1 MQIEYIDIDKVI
13 PYANNPRHNDGEA
26 VDKVAASI
34 KEYGFKQP
42 LIVDKEN
49 VVICGHTRLKG
60 AKKLGLEKIP
70 VIKADDLTPAQIK
83 AYRIADNKVSEYSS
97 WDNELL
103 SIEFEELQDLDFDL
117 DLTGFED
124 FEIESLFEEE
134 ETAESVEDDYEV
146 ELPKEPNAKLGDV
159 YQLGKHR
166 LMCGDSTSID
176 DVGKLMNGDTADISF
191 TSPPYNVGHNL
202 GYDDTSKYENDD
214 DNKSDYVDFLKQF
227 TLNAYAN
234 SQYTF
239 VNIQQLANNKVD
251 LIEWLHEFK
260 HLLCDTL
267 IWDKG
272 HAAPAMAHKVTN
284 SCFEYIYVFNENAK
298 RSIGTRDFHGN
309 VDNIVRIPSQRKNEY
324 SDIHNATFPIELPT
338 HIINNFSNAED
349 SILDLFG
356 GTGTT
361 LIACEQLNRT
371 CYTMELDPKYV
382 DVIIDRWETLT
393 GEKAVLLNV
402 EAA

>member
-1 MQIEYIDIDKVI
+1 MQIEYIHIDKVI
-13 PYANNPRHNDGEA
+13 PYANNPRQNDGEA
-26 VDKVAASI
+26 VDKVASSI

-42 LIVDKEN
+42 LIIDKDN

-60 AKKLGLEKIP
+60 AKKLGLEKVP
-70 VIKADDLTPAQIK
+70 VIKANDLTPAQIK
-83 AYRIADNKVSEYSS
+83 AYRIADNKVAEYSS

-124 FEIESLFEEE
+124 FEIESLFKEE
-134 ETAESVEDDYEV
+134 ETAETVEDDYEV
-146 ELPKEPNAKLGDV
+146 EIPQEPRAKLGDL

-166 LMCGDSTSID
+166 LLCGDSTNID
-176 DVGKLMNGDTADISF
+176 DVEKLMNGEIADISF

-202 GYDDTSKYENDD
+202 GYDDNSKYENDD
-214 DNKSDYVDFLKQF
+214 DNKNDYVDFLKQF
-227 TLNAYAN
+227 TLNAYIK
-234 SQYTF
+234 SKYTF

-260 HLLCDTL
+260 HCLCDTL

-272 HAAPAMAHKVTN
+272 HAAPAMAHKVMN

-298 RSIGTRDFHGN
+298 RNIGTRDFHGT

-324 SDIHNATFPIELPT
+324 SHIHNATFPIELPT
-338 HIINNFSNAED
+338 HIINNFSNADD

-371 CYTMELDPKYV
+371 CYIMELDPKYV

-402 EAA
+402 AA

>member
-1 MQIEYIDIDKVI
+1 MQIEYIDIEKVI
-13 PYANNPRHNDGEA
+13 PYVNNPRHNDGEA
-26 VDKVAASI
+26 IDKVAASI

-60 AKKLGLEKIP
+60 AKKLGLDKVP

-83 AYRIADNKVSEYSS
+83 AYRIADNKVAEYSS

-103 SIEFEELQDLDFDL
+103 SIEFEELQNLDFDL

-134 ETAESVEDDYEV
+134 ETAEAVEDDYEV
-146 ELPKEPNAKLGDV
+146 EISKEPNAKLGDV

-176 DVGKLMNGDTADISF
+176 DVEKLMNGEIADISF

-239 VNIQQLANNKVD
+239 VNIQQLANNKID
-251 LIEWLHEFK
+251 LIEWLYEFK
-260 HLLCDTL
+260 HLLSDTL

-298 RSIGTRDFHGN
+298 RSIGTREFHGN

-393 GEKAVLLNV
+393 GEKAVLLNM